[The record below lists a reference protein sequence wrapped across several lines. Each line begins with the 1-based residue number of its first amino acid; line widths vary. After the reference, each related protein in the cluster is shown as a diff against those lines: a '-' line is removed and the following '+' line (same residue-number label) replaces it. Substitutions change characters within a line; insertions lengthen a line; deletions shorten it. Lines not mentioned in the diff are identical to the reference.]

1 MWQANGE
8 TTTDITPGVVYQTFG
23 PVPGSV
29 KIIAERAMGRLAEIA
44 PKAVLN
50 AKIKVTSSSERDPE
64 EKFVVQG
71 TMDVSG
77 SVVRAQAA
85 APNSTEALKTVE
97 DRLRRRID
105 RLAARHQDATSRQDA
120 TRRPPATPS
129 GSWRKDDLRDSRP
142 GYFDRPPQQRMVVRR
157 KTFSSNAE
165 MSVTDALFD
174 LEVLDYRFYLFID
187 EADRKPSL
195 VYEDDLE
202 VMIQKID
209 GSRPSDDNLPLEMT
223 ANETR
228 APQFTVTEAVESLN
242 GSEMPFLFF
251 RDSERGRAAVLYR
264 RYDGH
269 YGLVI
274 APEPLPPTA
283 QRH

>member
-1 MWQANGE
+1 MWRTNGE

-29 KIIAERAMGRLAEIA
+29 KIIAERAMERLAEIA
-44 PKAVLN
+44 PKAVLY
-50 AKIKVTSSSERDPE
+50 AKIKVTSSSERDPDQ
-64 EKFVVQG
+64 KFVVQG

-85 APNSTEALKTVE
+85 APDPTGALKGVE

-105 RLAARHQDATSRQDA
+105 RLAAHQDPTTRRDT
-120 TRRPPATPS
+120 TRRPPAAPS
-129 GSWRKDDLRDSRP
+129 GSWRNEDLRDRRP
-142 GYFDRPPQQRMVVRR
+142 GYLDRRPHQRMVLRR
-157 KTFSSNAE
+157 KTCPPAEE

-174 LEVLDYRFYLFID
+174 LEVLDYRFYLFMD

-195 VYEDDLE
+195 VYENDLE

-223 ANETR
+223 ANETP

-242 GSEMPFLFF
+242 GNGMPFLFF
-251 RDSERGRAAVLYR
+251 HDSERDRAAVLYR

-283 QRH
+283 QKR